1 MLPIFKSI
9 FTPRYLIFLVLLLS
23 GSIAVTYSLTPSVDD
38 QIDAALQYSLDGQY
52 LESIKILAPLAERD
66 IPRAQLYLGVAF
78 YHGNGVEKNPEKAR
92 EIFMRLKEINYESGI
107 VNTYLN
113 FLMSGMPS
121 HS

>member
-9 FTPRYLIFLVLLLS
+9 FTPRYLVFLLLLLS
-23 GSIAVTYSLTPSVDD
+23 GSFAVTYSLTPSVDD

-52 LESIKILAPLAERD
+52 FESIKILAPLAEKD
-66 IPRAQLYLGVAF
+66 IPRAQLYLGVAY
-78 YHGNGVEKNPEKAR
+78 YHGNGVKKNPEKAKA
-92 EIFMRLKEINYESGI
+92 IFLRLKEINYEPGI

-113 FLMSGMPS
+113 FLLSGMPA